1 MHVISI
7 LVTAVAFG
15 VVLHT
20 VPSYAKTSPAVE
32 DDSIAPSASTFRKRH
47 SSTSAAACWRHD
59 GPTARLSLIN
69 LRA

>member
-15 VVLHT
+15 VVLHA

-32 DDSIAPSASTFRKRH
+32 DDSIRPFH
-47 SSTSAAACWRHD
+47 
-59 GPTARLSLIN
+59 IN
-69 LRA
+69 IDFNPIGER